1 MCQVLG
7 VTRGNAMPHVSVTIR
22 YHCVDFKFSSR
33 ICFLIQFSLYLCL
46 SDSILSQFFLIIKIF
61 YNPFSIRLK
70 ITKYKYFYKIKY

>member
-33 ICFLIQFSLYLCL
+33 ICFL
-46 SDSILSQFFLIIKIF
+46 
-61 YNPFSIRLK
+61 
-70 ITKYKYFYKIKY
+70 